1 MVERSSDWTAAHRMV
16 EAARGWFE
24 LESQRLRRLLDES
37 VQSRQGKPLISLAAL
52 LPFRAQPLELQQRD
66 RHHPKPGA
74 LIVKDGL
81 GTSRFHEVQLRFLH
95 PRRESFRTLG
105 SPAARVRA
113 AVDDLFR
120 TTLRNSA

>member
-1 MVERSSDWTAAHRMV
+1 MNWSQLSPHLIQERGITFANAQKFCF
-16 EAARGWFE
+16 G
-24 LESQRLRRLLDES
+24 

-52 LPFRAQPLELQQRD
+52 LPLRAQPLELQQRD
-66 RHHPKPGA
+66 RHHPKPRA

-105 SPAARVRA
+105 SPAARVRSD
-113 AVDDLFR
+113 VDDLFR
-120 TTLRNSA
+120 TTLAHSA